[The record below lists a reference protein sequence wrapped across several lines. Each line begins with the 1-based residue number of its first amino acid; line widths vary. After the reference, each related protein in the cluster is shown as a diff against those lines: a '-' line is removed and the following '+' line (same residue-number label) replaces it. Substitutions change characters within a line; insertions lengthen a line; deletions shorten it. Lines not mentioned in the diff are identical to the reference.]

1 VAVTKIWNI
10 RGKAGSPLE
19 YIANP
24 EKTQREF
31 TESERQAL
39 ADVTAYAAAEEKT
52 EKLFYTT
59 GINCSV
65 TFARDQFDT
74 TKLRFGKTGGNVAY
88 HAYQSFAPGE
98 VTPDE
103 AHAIGV
109 QLARELWGDRF
120 QMVVAT
126 HVNSHCVHS
135 HIVINSVSFR
145 DGKKF
150 HDCRDTYRQLR
161 EASDRICLEHGL
173 SIVDNPRGRGVDQYL
188 YKMEKA
194 GMPTRYNVARQ
205 AIDEAVALSLN
216 IDEFKSEL
224 RRRGY
229 NYRFDPQRKYW
240 TVTPPGWK
248 KSIRIHQLG
257 PDYTRESIERR
268 IYENDPAVRTERLR
282 QSYRMPNHYNL
293 RRRIDRIMGR
303 TGLEKLYLRYCYELG
318 YLPKYRQNPTRLH
331 IVLKEDL
338 LKCDQYSEQ
347 AKLLS
352 KYHVNTDE
360 DLSLLMERI
369 DMKMQ
374 ELSSQRDERRLIA
387 KRVLPAAETDKAREE
402 AKELT
407 REIREL
413 RHEAKVCREVQ
424 DRSGHVRENLEIVDR
439 DRQKE
444 KER

>member
-1 VAVTKIWNI
+1 MTKIWNI

-31 TESERQAL
+31 SESERQAL
-39 ADVTAYAAAEEKT
+39 ADVIAYAANEDKT

-65 TFARDQFDT
+65 EFARDQFDT

-98 VTPDE
+98 VTHDE

-109 QLARELWGDRF
+109 QLAKELWGDRF

-126 HVNSHCVHS
+126 HTNSHCVHS

-150 HDCRDTYRQLR
+150 HDCRDTYKQLR
-161 EASDRICLEHGL
+161 EMSDRICLEHGL
-173 SIVDNPRGRGVDQYL
+173 SIVDTPRGRGVSQYV

-205 AIDEAVALSLN
+205 AIDEAVSLSLN

-257 PDYTRESIERR
+257 SDYTRESIERR
-268 IYENDPAVRTERLR
+268 IYENDPSVRTERIR
-282 QSYRMPNHYNL
+282 QSYRITNHYNL

-352 KYHVNTDE
+352 KYRVNTDE

-369 DMKMQ
+369 DARMK
-374 ELSSQRDERRLIA
+374 ELSSERDELRLTA
-387 KRVLPAAETDKAREE
+387 KRVLPAVETDKARED

-407 REIREL
+407 HAIREL

-424 DRSGHVRENLEIVDR
+424 ERTGHVRENLEIIDR
-439 DRQKE
+439 DRQRE